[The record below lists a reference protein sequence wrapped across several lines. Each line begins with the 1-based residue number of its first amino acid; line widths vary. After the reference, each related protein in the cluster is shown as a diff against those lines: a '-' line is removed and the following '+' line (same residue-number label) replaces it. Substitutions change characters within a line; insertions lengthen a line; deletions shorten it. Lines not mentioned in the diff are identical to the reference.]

1 MRKEGWSREISLF
14 PRLFCLGYLI
24 TLEHP
29 VFQTPDT
36 KNAGS
41 HRKELVKGFSLTGVP

>member
-41 HRKELVKGFSLTGVP
+41 HGKELVKGFSLTGVP

>member
-29 VFQTPDT
+29 VFQTPT
-36 KNAGS
+36 RRMQV
-41 HRKELVKGFSLTGVP
+41 HTVKSL